1 MATEPRLEKSFEDE
15 TSQDSFE
22 TDQNGNTGG
31 TGLGEDDEAFG
42 NVNFIHPGFDRT
54 AIFIEG
60 ASDSE
65 CLEGKDGSHGHPDE
79 MGDDN
84 SAQGYIHHTISPD
97 QITFSITPGRC
108 NMPDPTN
115 IDHATLTLE
124 TECPTTNSKEVKRYR
139 CTYSDCNRTYS
150 TAGNLKTHQKTHTK
164 DYTFV
169 CKQQGC
175 GKAFLTSYSLKIHV
189 RVHTKER
196 PYSCDQAGC
205 EKSFNTLYRLK
216 AHQRLHSGETFNC
229 DSDGCTR
236 YFTTRSDLMKHLRT
250 HTGEKP
256 YKCTETSCG
265 KAFAASHHLKTHIRT
280 HTGERPYSC
289 EKEGCQR
296 AFTTQYSL
304 KSHIKTHA
312 KKGLSALG
320 SPCPGEDGHIIT
332 TTTGAIEQWS
342 LGSQFVLASS
352 GELGQGDANSL
363 LEQIQAQAAQDSMA
377 LPTISTDMLTPIY
390 TDQQGNQ
397 IVALGP
403 DTGVAVTTQQPAFV
417 TAGTGTTQVH
427 QADYSSIG
435 SPVEVL
441 QPSSGQQLPQQPS
454 TLLLPPDLQLQPQT
468 NLIPPTI
475 LMNVPVVSSQGEGQ
489 ADNSQVFTLK
499 EVKMPSAGSSVQ
511 PGQDVNSA
519 QVDTQIASLL
529 QHMSQQVQTSVGP
542 TADSSSTQD
551 TDLSQFQPDSPQTYP
566 LNLVQTAGQQEVIQT
581 LEQGQIQGQLQGQTQ
596 QTVRNVPQPTTT
608 APATSAGGKDCCTS
622 RHGDRI
628 TTVFLT
634 RPEELQSIAP
644 QAAELLPSLTQSAV
658 TVGKQQS
665 TSDPGQ
671 PILPVIVIKT
681 ESDANCCKCTCDC
694 KVKPNSPE
702 ITATPSTTTT
712 TTTSSA
718 SQQQILSPQVQLSP
732 ERVTQ

>member
-1 MATEPRLEKSFEDE
+1 
-15 TSQDSFE
+15 
-22 TDQNGNTGG
+22 
-31 TGLGEDDEAFG
+31 
-42 NVNFIHPGFDRT
+42 
-54 AIFIEG
+54 
-60 ASDSE
+60 
-65 CLEGKDGSHGHPDE
+65 
-79 MGDDN
+79 
-84 SAQGYIHHTISPD
+84 
-97 QITFSITPGRC
+97 
-108 NMPDPTN
+108 
-115 IDHATLTLE
+115 
-124 TECPTTNSKEVKRYR
+124 
-139 CTYSDCNRTYS
+139 
-150 TAGNLKTHQKTHTK
+150 
-164 DYTFV
+164 
-169 CKQQGC
+169 
-175 GKAFLTSYSLKIHV
+175 
-189 RVHTKER
+189 
-196 PYSCDQAGC
+196 
-205 EKSFNTLYRLK
+205 
-216 AHQRLHSGETFNC
+216 
-229 DSDGCTR
+229 
-236 YFTTRSDLMKHLRT
+236 
-250 HTGEKP
+250 
-256 YKCTETSCG
+256 
-265 KAFAASHHLKTHIRT
+265 
-280 HTGERPYSC
+280 
-289 EKEGCQR
+289 
-296 AFTTQYSL
+296 
-304 KSHIKTHA
+304 
-312 KKGLSALG
+312 
-320 SPCPGEDGHIIT
+320 
-332 TTTGAIEQWS
+332 
-342 LGSQFVLASS
+342 
-352 GELGQGDANSL
+352 
-363 LEQIQAQAAQDSMA
+363 
-377 LPTISTDMLTPIY
+377 MLTPIY

-417 TAGTGTTQVH
+417 TAGTGSTQVH
-427 QADYSSIG
+427 QADYSSLG

-441 QPSSGQQLPQQPS
+441 QSSPGQQLPQQPS

-581 LEQGQIQGQLQGQTQ
+581 LDQGQIQGQLQGQTQ

-608 APATSAGGKDCCTS
+608 APATSAGGKDCCTT
-622 RHGDRI
+622 RLGDRI

-644 QAAELLPSLTQSAV
+644 QAAELLPTLTQSAV

-694 KVKPNSPE
+694 KVKPSSPE
-702 ITATPSTTTT
+702 ITATPSTTTTT

>member
-1 MATEPRLEKSFEDE
+1 MAAEPRLEKSFEDE
-15 TSQDSFE
+15 TSQDSFQ

-31 TGLGEDDEAFG
+31 SELGEDDGAFG
-42 NVNFIHPGFDRT
+42 SDSFIHPGFDRT
-54 AIFIEG
+54 SIFIEG

-65 CLEGKDGSHGHPDE
+65 CLGKDGGSHEHPDE
-79 MGDDN
+79 MEDDN

-124 TECPTTNSKEVKRYR
+124 TECPTTNSKEVKRYV
-139 CTYSDCNRTYS
+139 CTYSDCKRTYS

-196 PYSCDQAGC
+196 PYSCDALGC

-229 DSDGCTR
+229 ESDGCTR

-304 KSHIKTHA
+304 KSHTKTHA
-312 KKGLSALG
+312 KKGLSSLG
-320 SPCPGEDGHIIT
+320 SLGEEAQFIT

-363 LEQIQAQAAQDSMA
+363 LEQINQQVQAQAQDSMG
-377 LPTISTDMLTPIY
+377 LPTISTDLLTPIY

-403 DTGVAVTTQQPAFV
+403 DAAVTVTTQPPAFV
-417 TAGTGTTQVH
+417 TSGTGTTQV
-427 QADYSSIG
+427 QQSDYSSMG
-435 SPVEVL
+435 GPVEVL
-441 QPSSGQQLPQQPS
+441 QSSGQQLPQQQS

-475 LMNVPVVSSQGEGQ
+475 LMNVPVVQSQGEGQ

-499 EVKMPSAGSSVQ
+499 EVKMPSAGTSAQ
-511 PGQDVNSA
+511 PVTDVSSA

-542 TADSSSTQD
+542 TADSSSPQD
-551 TDLSQFQPDSPQTYP
+551 ADMSQFQTEPPQTFP
-566 LNLVQTAGQQEVIQT
+566 LNLVQPQQVIQT
-581 LEQGQIQGQLQGQTQ
+581 LEQGQTEGQLQGQTQ
-596 QTVRNVPQPTTT
+596 QTTRSIAQPSTVTTVPS
-608 APATSAGGKDCCTS
+608 TSAGGKDCCTT

-658 TVGKQQS
+658 TVGKQQTS
-665 TSDPGQ
+665 SDPGQ

-694 KVKPNSPE
+694 KIKPEPE
-702 ITATPSTTTT
+702 KENTATSTIT

-718 SQQQILSPQVQLSP
+718 SQQFFIQAQLSP
-732 ERVTQ
+732 ERVTH

>member
-1 MATEPRLEKSFEDE
+1 MATEPRLEEKTFEDE
-15 TSQDSFE
+15 TSQDSFQ

-31 TGLGEDDEAFG
+31 NGLGEDDEAFA
-42 NVNFIHPGFDRT
+42 NDSFIHPGFDRT
-54 AIFIEG
+54 SIFIEG

-65 CLEGKDGSHGHPDE
+65 CGDGKDGSSHGHSD

-139 CTYSDCNRTYS
+139 CTYSDCNRSYS

-196 PYSCDQAGC
+196 PYSCDAADC

-256 YKCTETSCG
+256 YKCTENSCG

-280 HTGERPYSC
+280 HTGEKPYSC

-312 KKGLSALG
+312 KKGMSSLG
-320 SPCPGEDGHIIT
+320 CSGEDIQIIT
-332 TTTGAIEQWS
+332 TTTGEIAQWS

-363 LEQIQAQAAQDSMA
+363 LEQINQQVQAQDSMG
-377 LPTISTDMLTPIY
+377 LPISTDMLTPIY

-417 TAGTGTTQVH
+417 TAGTGGATQV
-427 QADYSSIG
+427 QQSDYSSMG
-435 SPVEVL
+435 GPVEML
-441 QPSSGQQLPQQPS
+441 QPSPGQQLPGQQAP
-454 TLLLPPDLQLQPQT
+454 LLLPPDLQLQPQT

-475 LMNVPVVSSQGEGQ
+475 LMNVPVVQSAGEGQ
-489 ADNSQVFTLK
+489 PDNSQVFTLK
-499 EVKMPSAGSSVQ
+499 ELKMPSAGTSTQ
-511 PGQDVNSA
+511 PVQDVSSA

-529 QHMSQQVQTSVGP
+529 QHMSQQVQT
-542 TADSSSTQD
+542 
-551 TDLSQFQPDSPQTYP
+551 
-566 LNLVQTAGQQEVIQT
+566 
-581 LEQGQIQGQLQGQTQ
+581 
-596 QTVRNVPQPTTT
+596 
-608 APATSAGGKDCCTS
+608 
-622 RHGDRI
+622 
-628 TTVFLT
+628 
-634 RPEELQSIAP
+634 
-644 QAAELLPSLTQSAV
+644 
-658 TVGKQQS
+658 
-665 TSDPGQ
+665 
-671 PILPVIVIKT
+671 
-681 ESDANCCKCTCDC
+681 
-694 KVKPNSPE
+694 
-702 ITATPSTTTT
+702 
-712 TTTSSA
+712 
-718 SQQQILSPQVQLSP
+718 
-732 ERVTQ
+732 